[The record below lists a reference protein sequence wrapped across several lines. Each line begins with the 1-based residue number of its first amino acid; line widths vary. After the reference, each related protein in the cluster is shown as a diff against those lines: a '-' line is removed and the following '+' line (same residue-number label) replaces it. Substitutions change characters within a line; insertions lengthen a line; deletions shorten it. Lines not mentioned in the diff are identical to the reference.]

1 MTLWS
6 IVPEEV
12 VLNSVTPPA
21 AYEEIECSGMK
32 CVVEKTSPTQ
42 CRVVRLLT
50 TDPSDYLRT
59 DLQPGTI
66 LTYEPILK
74 SFS

>member
-1 MTLWS
+1 MILWS
-6 IVPEEV
+6 IVPGEL
-12 VLNSVTPPA
+12 VLGDVTPPP

-32 CVVEKTSPTQ
+32 CLVEKTSPTQ
-42 CRVVRLLT
+42 CKIIRLLT

-59 DLQPGTI
+59 ELQPGAI

-74 SFS
+74 TLS

>member
-6 IVPEEV
+6 IIPEEI
-12 VLNSVTPPA
+12 VLGTVAPPPT
-21 AYEEIECSGMK
+21 YEEIECNGMK
-32 CVVEKTSPTQ
+32 CLVEKTGPAQ

-50 TDPSDYLRT
+50 TDPSDYLHSE
-59 DLQPGTI
+59 LQPGTI

-74 SFS
+74 ALF